1 MIDTDSQLRLLI
13 VEDSEDDAILL
24 LRALKKGGI
33 EPLYQVVDTEDSL
46 RNALENELWDIV
58 ITDHNMPGFTSFQVL
73 ELTRQYGV
81 DLPVLIVSG
90 LIGED
95 VAVSAMKA
103 GAHDYI
109 MKNNLSRLIPAI
121 RREVS
126 DSSVR
131 KAKRLAESTLEH
143 MAFHDS
149 LTDLANRREFE
160 RRLAHALQ
168 DAQET
173 GRHHVLLYLDLD
185 QFKIVNDTS
194 GHVAGDE
201 LLKQISK
208 ILSRHIRSDDTLARL
223 GGDEFG
229 VLLRGC
235 DASHAQRVAETLCEE
250 VREYRFVWHNK
261 PFSVSL
267 SVGMVV
273 ISNAYNSTS
282 ELLSHADLAC
292 YAAKDRGRNNVQ
304 LYQSDDSEMQQRQAD
319 MQWTSRIQDALQ
331 TDSFILYQQE
341 MVPLQAHNADGFRTE
356 FLVRLQQGKTIVPPG
371 AFIPAAERFGLM
383 PRIDRRVIEMAFSY
397 LDRTALGRQSTGTFF
412 INLSGSSLSD
422 GELYGYIRNLVE
434 KYSILPERICFEI
447 TETAA
452 IANLNQT
459 INFIEQ
465 SRKDGFEFALDD
477 FGSGMSSF
485 SYLRALPV
493 DYLKVDGGFVRNL
506 LDDPIDLSIVDA
518 CNRIGHAAGL
528 KTIAEFVETDAIKER
543 VTELGLDYAQG
554 FGIAKPTP
562 LD

>member
-1 MIDTDSQLRLLI
+1 MLI

-33 EPLYQVVDTEDSL
+33 EPFYQVVDTEDGL
-46 RNALENELWDIV
+46 RKALENELWDIV

-73 ELTRQYGV
+73 ELTRQYGT

-131 KAKRLAESTLEH
+131 KAKRVAESTLEH

-160 RRLAHALQ
+160 RRLTHALQ

-235 DASHAQRVAETLCEE
+235 DASHAKRVAETLCEE

-383 PRIDRRVIEMAFSY
+383 PRIDRRVIDLAFSY

-422 GELYGYIRNLVE
+422 AELYGYIRNLVE
-434 KYSILPERICFEI
+434 KYSILPERVCFEI
-447 TETAA
+447 TETSA

-459 INFIEQ
+459 ISFIEQ

-528 KTIAEFVETDAIKER
+528 KTIAEFVENDAIRAR

-554 FGIAKPTP
+554 FGIAKPKP

>member
-1 MIDTDSQLRLLI
+1 VIDTDSQLRLLI